1 RTISVELG
9 RDSYDVVVGEGAL
22 DELGPRVA
30 TMGAK
35 RVAIITDSHVSDI
48 AKTKVEPLLAEHL
61 PTHRIELPAGEN
73 SKSLASASE
82 IYERLLDLEMRR
94 DDLVVTIGGGMIGD
108 LGGFVA
114 STFQRGVQLV
124 HVPTTLLAQVDAAIG
139 GKTAVNL
146 ARGKNLV
153 GTFYQ
158 PALVVC
164 DTSLLVTLPDRQF
177 RSGAAEVVKYA
188 LTFGGGLLDRL
199 RSDPWPPSGLE
210 LDETVALCVD
220 AKARVVSGDRADRG
234 ERLFLNYGHTL
245 GHAIEAAGGYE
256 RWTHGE
262 AIALG
267 MVFASGVSHAMGLVG
282 EDVVQLHRHL
292 LEKVGLPVRDEIP
305 RLQTESA
312 MTLDKKHAQRQRWVL
327 LGGVGRPVIRDDV
340 PDPAIEAGF
349 EAIS

>member
-1 RTISVELG
+1 MELG
-9 RDSYDVVVGEGAL
+9 RNSYDILVGEGGMN
-22 DELGPRVA
+22 ELGPRVA
-30 TMGAK
+30 DMGAA
-35 RVAIITDSHVSDI
+35 RAAIITDSHVSEI
-48 AKTKVEPLLAEHL
+48 AQIRVEPVLAEHL
-61 PTHRIELPAGEN
+61 PTHRIELPAGES

-82 IYERLLDLEMRR
+82 IYEKLLELGLRR
-94 DDLVVTIGGGMIGD
+94 DDLIVTVGGGMVGD

-114 STFQRGVQLV
+114 STFLRGLPLI

-146 ARGKNLV
+146 GRGKNLV

-164 DTSLLVTLPDRQF
+164 DTSLLATLPDRQF

-199 RSDPWPPSGLE
+199 RSDPWPPSGHG

-220 AKARVVSGDRADRG
+220 AKARVVSGDPIDRG

-262 AIALG
+262 AISLG
-267 MVFASGVSHAMGLVG
+267 MVFAAAVSHAMGLVK
-282 EDVVQLHRHL
+282 EDVVQLHREL
-292 LEKVGLPVRDEIP
+292 LDRVGLPVRDEIP
-305 RLQTESA
+305 RAETESS
-312 MTLDKKHAQRQRWVL
+312 MSLDKKHTENQRWVL
-327 LGGVGRPVIRDDV
+327 LEGIARPVVRDDV
-340 PDPAIEAGF
+340 PRSAIDAGF